1 MPSVPGAGHDRRRNP
16 RHPETFGGRTSSR
29 VRRGPATSSPSV
41 VVAEMGSGTSPQASA
56 SLVTDV
62 VSSIAVYESL
72 PFMEKTY
79 RGVVRPNLTMLFHF
93 ANHRFFDD
101 EIKGFSVRYATN
113 LLSSYGSTS
122 KYSNTINISWK
133 IHSYLS
139 RQRFSTLMGSLIHE
153 MVHAWLYLYCPRKCD
168 EENENHGPLFMK
180 KLMQISRRAAKFNYN
195 LFTVPAC
202 QYRDL
207 RKKIKRYSWECAKCG
222 LHKDFLVSRNI
233 NGDPVLAS
241 HKCVSLSTP
250 RRGDEIFCDDDCGA
264 TNTWIRTGQ

>member
-1 MPSVPGAGHDRRRNP
+1 MPSVPGPLHARRRNP

-29 VRRGPATSSPSV
+29 VRRGPATSSSSEA
-41 VVAEMGSGTSPQASA
+41 VAEMGSGTSLRPSA
-56 SLVTDV
+56 SLVRDV
-62 VSSIAVYESL
+62 VSSTSVYESL

-79 RGVVRPNLTMLFHF
+79 RGVIRPNLTMLFHF

-122 KYSNTINISWK
+122 KYSNIINISWK

-153 MVHAWLYLYCPRKCD
+153 MVHAWLYLYSSRKCD
-168 EENENHGPLFMK
+168 EENENHGPLYMK
-180 KLMQISRRAAKFNYN
+180 KLMQISHRAAKFNYN

-207 RKKIKRYSWECAKCG
+207 CKKIKRYSWECAKCG
-222 LHKDFLVSRNI
+222 LKKDFLVSRNI
-233 NGDPVLAS
+233 NGDPVLSS
-241 HKCVSLSTP
+241 HKCVSLSAS
-250 RRGDEIFCDDDCGA
+250 RGDEIFCNDDCDA
-264 TNTWIRTGQ
+264 TNTWFRIGQ